1 MALTVQRAVAIA
13 VPSPDL
19 TLGQMIARAAAMYQ
33 LLTDDYRD
41 ISMYRLHATS
51 RARYLAPQLAA
62 VHTGLTDVVLPAGPG

>member
-1 MALTVQRAVAIA
+1 
-13 VPSPDL
+13 
-19 TLGQMIARAAAMYQ
+19 MIARAAAMHQ

-51 RARYLAPQLAA
+51 RARYLAPQLAS